1 MIAIMVGST
10 LYSTLLNRYE
20 LKSEKILSICLG
32 LMSVTMF
39 SCAYFT
45 NPVDEA
51 PAGSVSTMLFLFFL
65 FMVLEV
71 AVGMYF
77 PAIGYL
83 RGETIPDGLRANIM
97 NW

>member
-1 MIAIMVGST
+1 
-10 LYSTLLNRYE
+10 
-20 LKSEKILSICLG
+20 
-32 LMSVTMF
+32 MSFTMF

-45 NPVDEA
+45 SPVGGLAD
-51 PAGSVSTMLFLFFL
+51 SSTPTMVFLFSL

-83 RGETIPDGLRANIM
+83 RGEVIPDGLRANIM